1 MVARDVKVYAKGKH
15 IYSRDLWVNRLDGES
30 ENRIMPRI
38 GYDGSDN
45 GMYAKLQ
52 VDYNLGP
59 KTDFYAD
66 LAYYS
71 KVGYKPMYGINHD
84 ERNFN
89 IKFQDGWDEEDD
101 EWIRKE
107 RDIGL
112 YYKNHRLIDNLPL
125 TYSAYITHGLWRNEK
140 SSIKSWHTEYAAYL
154 NHDRIYL
161 FNSKNTFL
169 DLTVGKKWVT
179 ESYTDET
186 KSTMMYYATLG
197 QKLAPKWDTWVGYYR
212 EDITSNLYDYG
223 QPDMGRELR
232 NGLSFKLVIKTLL
245 RLSTVM
251 IWANTVIM
259 KQITDGRTGSA
270 AGRLNLNMSRIM
282 SLIKI
287 IPLGY
292 VIIYLIGEAGEIWKS
307 LNSVL
312 LNILLWHSR
321 LQKAEF

>member
-71 KVGYKPMYGINHD
+71 KAGYKPMYGINHD

-197 QKLAPKWDTWVGYYR
+197 QKLAPKWDTWVGYYP

-232 NGLSFKLVIKTLL
+232 NGLSFKLDDKNTFTIVNRYDLGKHSNYETNY
-245 RLSTVM
+245 RWTHRFCC
-251 IWANTVIM
+251 WAIEFEYEQNHESNKNNTFRV
-259 KQITDGRTGSA
+259 RY
-270 AGRLNLNMSRIM
+270 N
-282 SLIKI
+282 
-287 IPLGY
+287 
-292 VIIYLIGEAGEIWKS
+292 
-307 LNSVL
+307 L
-312 LNILLWHSR
+312 LNW
-321 LQKAEF
+321 